1 MGAKTPDWQN
11 IDAVIFDMDGTLVDS
26 MHYWV
31 TLPQDWFAARNLP
44 VPEDL
49 EVELG
54 TLDLWQA
61 STLLAE
67 QYSPCGETTQ
77 QVYDEIQAKMDKH
90 YAEDIPMWPGVKELL
105 QALKAAGK
113 PCCIATMTD
122 RPQVETVLKTHGIGE
137 FFDFVLTT
145 PEVGIGKER
154 PEIFLQ
160 AAERLGCA
168 PKRILVVEDSRTAI
182 RTALLAGF
190 AVAVIPNP
198 HYDYAP
204 LSALAADL
212 QADFC
217 FVEEFS
223 NLLPIAKN

>member
-1 MGAKTPDWQN
+1 
-11 IDAVIFDMDGTLVDS
+11 
-26 MHYWV
+26 
-31 TLPQDWFAARNLP
+31 
-44 VPEDL
+44 
-49 EVELG
+49 
-54 TLDLWQA
+54 
-61 STLLAE
+61 
-67 QYSPCGETTQ
+67 TQ

-160 AAERLGCA
+160 AAERFGCA
-168 PKRILVVEDSRTAI
+168 PKRTLVVEDSRTAI

-204 LSALAADL
+204 LAELAADL

-217 FVEEFS
+217 FVSEFS
-223 NLLPIAKN
+223 NLLPVAKN

>member
-1 MGAKTPDWQN
+1 MSVKMPDWQN

-31 TLPQDWFAARNLP
+31 TLPQDWFTARNLP
-44 VPEDL
+44 VPDDL

-54 TLDLWQA
+54 TLNLWQA

-90 YAEDIPMWPGVKELL
+90 YAEDIPMWPWVKGLL
-105 QALKAAGK
+105 QFLKAAGK
-113 PCCIATMTD
+113 ACCIATMTD
-122 RPQVETVLKTHGIGE
+122 RPQVETVLRTHGIGE

-145 PEVGIGKER
+145 PEVGIGKEQ
-154 PEIFLQ
+154 PDIFLQ
-160 AAERLGCA
+160 AAERFGCA
-168 PKRILVVEDSRTAI
+168 PKRILVFEDSRTAI

-190 AVAVIPNP
+190 AVAVVPNP

-217 FVEEFS
+217 FIEE
-223 NLLPIAKN
+223 LHY